1 MNEASG
7 GGMAAT
13 GGFTGMYVR
22 KSEGIFFLVKICYSG
37 FRFLILFFYRMGNKM
52 VKLQWKIIFQ
62 CVIGFHFFH
71 SLPAYLLGIYA

>member
-1 MNEASG
+1 
-7 GGMAAT
+7 MAAT

-22 KSEGIFFLVKICYSG
+22 KSEEIFFFLVKICYSG

-52 VKLQWKIIFQ
+52 VKLEWKIIFQ

-71 SLPAYLLGIYA
+71 AYLLGIYA